1 MPSGGK
7 LLLETHNVELD
18 ESYAADHVDVTPGPQ
33 VLLAVTDSGTGMT
46 PEVKARIFEPFFTT
60 KEQGKGTGLGLAT
73 VFGIV
78 RQSGGHLAV
87 YSEVGTGTAFKI
99 YLPRVDRAA
108 DSVHPTARAPRVLS
122 GHESILL
129 VEDEPQVRA
138 LAARI
143 LHRNGYHV
151 WEAANPGEALLIAE
165 QNGAQLQLL
174 LTDVVMPLMSGRK
187 LAERLTATLPH
198 LKVLYMSG
206 YTDDAIIRHGIL
218 EPGVAFIQKP
228 LTPNELL
235 IKLRGLLD

>member
-1 MPSGGK
+1 
-7 LLLETHNVELD
+7 
-18 ESYAADHVDVTPGPQ
+18 
-33 VLLAVTDSGTGMT
+33 
-46 PEVKARIFEPFFTT
+46 VKARIFEPFFTT

-87 YSEVGTGTAFKI
+87 YSELGTGTAFKL
-99 YLPRVDRAA
+99 YLPRVDEPAA
-108 DSVHPTARAPRVLS
+108 APSLTSLPPKVLS
-122 GHESILL
+122 GSEAILL
-129 VEDEPQVRA
+129 VEDEPQVRT
-138 LAARI
+138 LASRI
-143 LHRNGYHV
+143 LRRNGYHV
-151 WEAANPGEALLIAE
+151 FEAANPGEALLIAE
-165 QNGAQLQLL
+165 ENGPALKLL

-187 LAERLTATLPH
+187 LAERLTATWPH